1 MTFEEKTLSSE
12 YVFSGKLIKVRRD
25 VVTTVDGQSVRE
37 IVEHA
42 GGSVIA
48 ALKENGNMLMIRQFR
63 KPVESVV
70 FEAPAGKIDPGE
82 EPVDAALR
90 ELKEET
96 GYTARKIEFLTKT
109 YPSVGFSAEILYIY
123 LCTGLIPGETDFDDN
138 EAIDLEEH
146 HIDEL
151 YEMVMN
157 GEIIDGKTQIAILMV
172 KNLKDSGKLD
182 DYLAG

>member
-1 MTFEEKTLSSE
+1 MTFEEKTIDSE
-12 YVFSGKLIKVRRD
+12 YVFKGKLIKVRRD
-25 VVTTVDGQSVRE
+25 KVTTVDGESIRE
-37 IVEHA
+37 IVEHS
-42 GGSVIA
+42 GGVVIA
-48 ALKENGNMLMIRQFR
+48 ALKENGNMLMERQFR
-63 KPVESVV
+63 KPVEGIV

-123 LCTGLIPGETDFDDN
+123 LCTELEAGETDFDDN

-146 HIDEL
+146 SIDEL
-151 YEMVMN
+151 YDMVIA
-157 GEIIDGKTQIAILMV
+157 GEIIDAKTQIAVMMV
-172 KNLKDSGKLD
+172 KGMIDKGELA
-182 DYLAG
+182 DYLE

>member
-1 MTFEEKTLSSE
+1 MTFEEKTLKSE
-12 YVFSGKLIKVRRD
+12 YVFKGKLIKVRKD
-25 VVTTVDGQSVRE
+25 TVTTVNGESTRE

-48 ALKENGNMLMIRQFR
+48 ALKENGNMLMVRQFR
-63 KPVESVV
+63 KPVEEVV
-70 FEAPAGKIDPGE
+70 YEAPAGKIDPGE

-96 GYTARKIEFLTKT
+96 GYSAKSIEYLTKT
-109 YPSVGFSAEILYIY
+109 YPSVGFSKEVLYIY
-123 LCTGLIPGETDFDDN
+123 LCKGLIPGETDFDEN

-151 YEMVMN
+151 YDQVMS
-157 GEIIDGKTQIAILMV
+157 GEITDAKTQIAIMMV
-172 KNLKDSGKLD
+172 KGMIDRGDLD
-182 DYLAG
+182 DYLK